1 MCCVALQEAADG
13 SGGVG
18 GFAKAPAIGAKPAAA
33 EAQVTPSAEAQVTP
47 SGAPSGAASSQK
59 RKSAQVDGAGH
70 GQSDTDIPARKKAK
84 KLKKKKKKRVSM
96 LSFM

>member
-18 GFAKAPAIGAKPAAA
+18 GFAKPPAIGAKPAAA
-33 EAQVTPSAEAQVTP
+33 EAQVTPSAEAQVT
-47 SGAPSGAASSQK
+47 PSGAASSQK